1 MKAIVRKP
9 FIFDGVTFKAGTY
22 GDDNELT
29 AKLFS
34 DHWFLNAFKEKGD
47 LILESDAQEDS
58 LQDITEGVEQKG
70 KRGRKKKEISDSVEL
85 EEEQP
90 QELA

>member
-58 LQDITEGVEQKG
+58 LQDITEGVEQKESAAE
-70 KRGRKKKEISDSVEL
+70 KERNFL
-85 EEEQP
+85 FC
-90 QELA
+90 

>member
-9 FIFDGVTFKAGTY
+9 FIFDGVTFKTGTY
-22 GDDNELT
+22 GDENELT
-29 AKLFS
+29 SRLFL
-34 DHWFLNAFKEKGD
+34 DHWFLNSFKQKGN
-47 LILESDAQEDS
+47 LILECGQQEDS
-58 LQDITEGVEQKG
+58 LQDITEDVEQKG
-70 KRGRKKKEISDSVEL
+70 KRSRKKKEISDSVEL